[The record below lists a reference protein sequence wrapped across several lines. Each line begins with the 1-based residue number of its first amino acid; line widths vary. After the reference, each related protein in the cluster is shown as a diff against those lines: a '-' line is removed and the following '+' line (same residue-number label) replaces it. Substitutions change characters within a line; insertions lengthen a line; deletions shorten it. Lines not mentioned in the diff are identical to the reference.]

1 MNRKI
6 MTIDELYSSCLK
18 ENFVKF
24 DSNDSGK
31 ELLVQMLGSF
41 SKSDDDQ
48 DKLTEGMTPFVSKAF
63 HDHVNLNK
71 SQIKTKAFKDNV
83 PSSHLRPILANIK
96 KDEETGEL
104 DFGSHDFHIE
114 KVTETD
120 ENGNI
125 VEKDKVVYDERP
137 IGVIDGSKTTIE
149 YDKDAKVNR
158 AVLHGFLYN
167 EYCQDAI
174 DILNRRGT
182 VDCSVEL
189 AIRSMSFDTSSK
201 TLVLDDFYVSG
212 LTLLSANTKP
222 GMAGSNFKIED
233 FSVDE
238 GCAKFDKD
246 EKIIELLENMN
257 KLLANFSDDKNTQKG
272 GNTGKMFEELL
283 KKYNKTVEDIT
294 FEYENL
300 SDEELEAKFAEMFED
315 GNTGSGDDNEP
326 SGDDNNGGNSDP
338 EGNSN
343 GKGQTFEKM
352 TRTYEI
358 SHENIKY
365 ALYQLL
371 SSYESVDGDWYFIN
385 SVFDDYFTYENWNGD
400 KIFGQ
405 KYTKDGDNVAFDGER
420 YNLHRELLTDSEFAE
435 LQSMRSNYAVLKE
448 FKETVE
454 KNELHNQREAI
465 LADEKYSVLAENEA
479 FSELKNNM
487 DNYSLTDLEKEAK
500 VIFADYVAS
509 VGEFSAK
516 ENKASGIKMFGNM
529 NSKSKPKKRYGSLFD
544 I

>member
-1 MNRKI
+1 MIRKI

-71 SQIKTKAFKDNV
+71 SQIKTKVFKDNV

-137 IGVIDGSKTTIE
+137 IGVIDGLKTTIE

-189 AIRSMSFDTSSK
+189 AIRSMSFDTVSK

-257 KLLANFSDDKNTQKG
+257 KLLANFSDDKNIQKG
-272 GNTGKMFEELL
+272 GTAGKMFEELL
-283 KKYNKTVEDIT
+283 KKYNKTVKDIT

-300 SDEELEAKFAEMFED
+300 SDEELEAKFAEMFEND
-315 GNTGSGDDNEP
+315 NTGTGNGNEP
-326 SGDDNNGGNSDP
+326 SGEGNNGDNSDP

-343 GKGQTFEKM
+343 GEGQTFEKM

-358 SHENIKY
+358 SHEDTKY

-371 SSYESVDGDWYFIN
+371 SSYEESDGDWYFIN

-405 KYTKDGDNVAFDGER
+405 KYIKDGDNVAFDGER

-435 LQSMRSNYAVLKE
+435 LQSMRSNYAALKK
-448 FKETVE
+448 FKETAE

-516 ENKASGIKMFGNM
+516 ENKPSGIKMFGNP
-529 NSKSKPKKRYGSLFD
+529 NSGKRKTGRYGDLFTK
-544 I
+544 

>member
-114 KVTETD
+114 KITESD
-120 ENGNI
+120 ENGNVI
-125 VEKDKVVYDERP
+125 EKDKVVYDERP

-189 AIRSMSFDTSSK
+189 AIRSMSFDTVSK

-257 KLLANFSDDKNTQKG
+257 KLLANFSDDKNIQKG
-272 GNTGKMFEELL
+272 GTAGKMFEELL
-283 KKYNKTVEDIT
+283 KKYNKTVKDIT

-300 SDEELEAKFAEMFED
+300 SDEELEAKFAEMFEND
-315 GNTGSGDDNEP
+315 NTGTDNGNEP
-326 SGDDNNGGNSDP
+326 SGEGTNGDNSDP

-343 GKGQTFEKM
+343 GEGQTFEKM

-358 SHENIKY
+358 SHEDTKY

-371 SSYESVDGDWYFIN
+371 SSYEESDGDWYFIN

-435 LQSMRSNYAVLKE
+435 LQSMRSNYAALKE
-448 FKETVE
+448 FKETAE

-516 ENKASGIKMFGNM
+516 ENKPSGIKMFGNM

>member
-31 ELLVQMLGSF
+31 ELLVQMFGSF
-41 SKSDDDQ
+41 SKSDDNQ
-48 DKLTEGMTPFVSKAF
+48 NKLTEGMTPFVSKAF

-71 SQIKTKAFKDNV
+71 SQIKTKTFKNNV

-114 KVTETD
+114 KITETD
-120 ENGNI
+120 ENGNVI
-125 VEKDKVVYDERP
+125 EKDKVVYDERP

-201 TLVLDDFYVSG
+201 TLIIDDFYVSG

-238 GCAKFDKD
+238 GCAEFDKD
-246 EKIIELLENMN
+246 EKILELLENMN
-257 KLLANFSDDKNTQKG
+257 KLLANFSDDKNNQKG
-272 GNTGKMFEELL
+272 GNTEKMFEELL

-315 GNTGSGDDNEP
+315 
-326 SGDDNNGGNSDP
+326 NNQ
-338 EGNSN
+338 
-343 GKGQTFEKM
+343 GQAFEKLI
-352 TRTYEI
+352 RTYEI
-358 SHENIKY
+358 SHEDIKY

-371 SSYESVDGDWYFIN
+371 SSYEESDDTWYFIN
-385 SVFDDYFTYENWNGD
+385 SVFDDYFTYESWNGD

-435 LQSMRSNYAVLKE
+435 LQSMRSNYAALKQ
-448 FKETVE
+448 FKENVE
-454 KNELHNQREAI
+454 KNELHAQREAI

-479 FSELKNNM
+479 FVELKKNM
-487 DNYSLTDLEKEAK
+487 DDYSLTDLEKEAK
-500 VIFADYVAS
+500 VIFADYVTS

-516 ENKASGIKMFGNM
+516 ENKTNGIKMFGNP
-529 NSKSKPKKRYGSLFD
+529 NNAKKKTGRYGDLFTK
-544 I
+544 

>member
-1 MNRKI
+1 MIRKI

-71 SQIKTKAFKDNV
+71 SQIKTKVFKDNV

-137 IGVIDGSKTTIE
+137 IGVIDGLKTTIE

-189 AIRSMSFDTSSK
+189 AIRSMSFDTVSK

-257 KLLANFSDDKNTQKG
+257 KLLANFSDDKNIQKG
-272 GNTGKMFEELL
+272 GTAGKMFEELL
-283 KKYNKTVEDIT
+283 KKYNKTVKDIT

-300 SDEELEAKFAEMFED
+300 SDEELEAKFAEMFEND
-315 GNTGSGDDNEP
+315 NTGTGNGNEP
-326 SGDDNNGGNSDP
+326 SGEGNNGDNSDP

-343 GKGQTFEKM
+343 GEGQTFEKM

-358 SHENIKY
+358 SHEDTKY

-371 SSYESVDGDWYFIN
+371 SSYEESDGDWYFIN

-400 KIFGQ
+400 KIFRQ
-405 KYTKDGDNVAFDGER
+405 KYIKDGDNVAFDGER

-435 LQSMRSNYAVLKE
+435 LQSMRSNYAALKE
-448 FKETVE
+448 FKETAE

-516 ENKASGIKMFGNM
+516 ENKPSGIKMFGNP
-529 NSKSKPKKRYGSLFD
+529 NSGKRKTGRYGDLFTK
-544 I
+544 

>member
-71 SQIKTKAFKDNV
+71 SQIKTKTFKDNV

-114 KVTETD
+114 KITESD
-120 ENGNI
+120 ENGNVI
-125 VEKDKVVYDERP
+125 EKDKVVYDERP

-189 AIRSMSFDTSSK
+189 AIRSMSFDTVSK

-257 KLLANFSDDKNTQKG
+257 KLLANFSDDKNNQKG
-272 GNTGKMFEELL
+272 GTTEKMFEELL
-283 KKYNKTVEDIT
+283 KKYNKTVKDIT

-300 SDEELEAKFAEMFED
+300 SDEELEAKFAEMFENN
-315 GNTGSGDDNEP
+315 NTGTGD
-326 SGDDNNGGNSDP
+326 GNNGGNSDP
-338 EGNSN
+338 KGNPN
-343 GKGQTFEKM
+343 GEGQTFEKM

-358 SHENIKY
+358 SHEDIRY

-371 SSYESVDGDWYFIN
+371 STYEDSDNDWYFIN
-385 SVFDDYFTYENWNGD
+385 AVYDDHFTYENWNGD

-435 LQSMRSNYAVLKE
+435 LQSMRSNYAALKE
-448 FKETVE
+448 FKETAE

-465 LADEKYSVLAENEA
+465 LSDEKYSVLAENEA

>member
-1 MNRKI
+1 MSRKI

-114 KVTETD
+114 KITESD
-120 ENGNI
+120 ENGNVI
-125 VEKDKVVYDERP
+125 EKDKVVYDERP

-158 AVLHGFLYN
+158 AILHGFLYN

-238 GCAKFDKD
+238 GCAKFNKKK
-246 EKIIELLENMN
+246 KIIELLENMN
-257 KLLANFSDDKNTQKG
+257 KLLANFSDDKNNQKG
-272 GNTGKMFEELL
+272 GTTGKL
-283 KKYNKTVEDIT
+283 
-294 FEYENL
+294 
-300 SDEELEAKFAEMFED
+300 
-315 GNTGSGDDNEP
+315 
-326 SGDDNNGGNSDP
+326 
-338 EGNSN
+338 
-343 GKGQTFEKM
+343 
-352 TRTYEI
+352 
-358 SHENIKY
+358 
-365 ALYQLL
+365 
-371 SSYESVDGDWYFIN
+371 
-385 SVFDDYFTYENWNGD
+385 
-400 KIFGQ
+400 
-405 KYTKDGDNVAFDGER
+405 
-420 YNLHRELLTDSEFAE
+420 
-435 LQSMRSNYAVLKE
+435 
-448 FKETVE
+448 
-454 KNELHNQREAI
+454 
-465 LADEKYSVLAENEA
+465 
-479 FSELKNNM
+479 
-487 DNYSLTDLEKEAK
+487 
-500 VIFADYVAS
+500 
-509 VGEFSAK
+509 
-516 ENKASGIKMFGNM
+516 
-529 NSKSKPKKRYGSLFD
+529 
-544 I
+544 

>member
-189 AIRSMSFDTSSK
+189 AIRSMSFDTVSK

-358 SHENIKY
+358 SHEDIKY

-435 LQSMRSNYAVLKE
+435 LQSMRSNYAILKE
-448 FKETVE
+448 FKETAE

-516 ENKASGIKMFGNM
+516 ENKASGIKMFGNP
-529 NSKSKPKKRYGSLFD
+529 NSGKRKTGRYGDLFTK
-544 I
+544 

>member
-31 ELLVQMLGSF
+31 ELLVQMRGSF

-174 DILNRRGT
+174 DILNRRGM

-257 KLLANFSDDKNTQKG
+257 KLLANFSDDKSNQKG
-272 GNTGKMFEELL
+272 GTAGKMFEELL
-283 KKYNKTVEDIT
+283 KKYNKTVKDIT

-300 SDEELEAKFAEMFED
+300 SDEELEAKFAEMFEND
-315 GNTGSGDDNEP
+315 NTGTGNGNEP
-326 SGDDNNGGNSDP
+326 SGEGNNGDNSDP

-343 GKGQTFEKM
+343 GEGQTFEKM

-358 SHENIKY
+358 SHEDTKY

-371 SSYESVDGDWYFIN
+371 SSYEESDGDWYFIN

-435 LQSMRSNYAVLKE
+435 LQSMRSNYAALKE
-448 FKETVE
+448 FKETAE

-516 ENKASGIKMFGNM
+516 ENKPSGIKMFGNP
-529 NSKSKPKKRYGSLFD
+529 NSGKRKTGRYGDLFTK
-544 I
+544 

>member
-212 LTLLSANTKP
+212 LTLLSANIKP

-272 GNTGKMFEELL
+272 GTIGKMFEELL

-300 SDEELEAKFAEMFED
+300 SDEELEAKFTEMFEND
-315 GNTGSGDDNEP
+315 NTGTGDGNEP
-326 SGDDNNGGNSDP
+326 SGEGNNGGNSGP
-338 EGNSN
+338 EGNP
-343 GKGQTFEKM
+343 GGEEQTFTKM
-352 TRTYEI
+352 TRTYEL
-358 SHENIKY
+358 SHDDIRY

-371 SSYESVDGDWYFIN
+371 STYEDSDNDWYFIN
-385 SVFDDYFTYENWNGD
+385 AVYDDHFTYENWNGD

-405 KYTKDGDNVAFDGER
+405 KYIKDGDNVAFDGER

-435 LQSMRSNYAVLKE
+435 LQSMRSNYAALKE
-448 FKETVE
+448 FKETAE

-465 LADEKYSVLAENEA
+465 LSDEKYSVLAENEA

>member
-6 MTIDELYSSCLK
+6 MTIDELYSSCIK

-114 KVTETD
+114 KITETD

-125 VEKDKVVYDERP
+125 IEKDKVVYDERP

-158 AVLHGFLYN
+158 AILHGFLYN

-257 KLLANFSDDKNTQKG
+257 KLLANFSDDKNNPTG
-272 GNTGKMFEELL
+272 GTTGKMFEELL

-300 SDEELEAKFAEMFED
+300 SDEELEAKFAEMFEND
-315 GNTGSGDDNEP
+315 NTGTGNGNEP
-326 SGDDNNGGNSDP
+326 SGEGNNGDNSDP

-343 GKGQTFEKM
+343 GEGQTFEKM

-358 SHENIKY
+358 SHEDTKY

-371 SSYESVDGDWYFIN
+371 SSYEVSDGDWYFIN

-435 LQSMRSNYAVLKE
+435 LQSMRSNYAALKE
-448 FKETVE
+448 FKETAE

-516 ENKASGIKMFGNM
+516 ENKASGIKMFGNP
-529 NSKSKPKKRYGSLFD
+529 NSGKRKTGRYGDLFTK
-544 I
+544 

>member
-149 YDKDAKVNR
+149 YDKEAKVNR

-257 KLLANFSDDKNTQKG
+257 KLLANFSDDKNIQKG
-272 GNTGKMFEELL
+272 GTAGKMFEELL
-283 KKYNKTVEDIT
+283 KKYNKTVKDIT

-300 SDEELEAKFAEMFED
+300 SDEELEAKFAEIFEND
-315 GNTGSGDDNEP
+315 NTGTDNGNEP
-326 SGDDNNGGNSDP
+326 SGEGDNGDNSDP

-343 GKGQTFEKM
+343 GEGQTFEKM

-358 SHENIKY
+358 SHEDIKY

-435 LQSMRSNYAVLKE
+435 LQSMRSNYAALKE
-448 FKETVE
+448 FKETAE

-516 ENKASGIKMFGNM
+516 ENKPSGIKMFGNP
-529 NSKSKPKKRYGSLFD
+529 NSGKRKTGRYGDLFTK
-544 I
+544 

>member
-114 KVTETD
+114 KITETD

-125 VEKDKVVYDERP
+125 IEKDKVVYDERP
-137 IGVIDGSKTTIE
+137 IGVIDGSKTAIE
-149 YDKDAKVNR
+149 YDKDVKVNR
-158 AVLHGFLYN
+158 AILHGFLYN

-189 AIRSMSFDTSSK
+189 AIRSMSFDTVSK

-238 GCAKFDKD
+238 GCAKFEKD

-257 KLLANFSDDKNTQKG
+257 KLLAKFSDDKNNQKG
-272 GNTGKMFEELL
+272 GTTGKMFEELL

-300 SDEELEAKFAEMFED
+300 SDEELEAKFAEMFEND
-315 GNTGSGDDNEP
+315 NTGTGDGNEP
-326 SGDDNNGGNSDP
+326 SGEGNNGGNSGP
-338 EGNSN
+338 EGNP
-343 GKGQTFEKM
+343 GGEEQTFTKM
-352 TRTYEI
+352 TRTYEL
-358 SHENIKY
+358 SHDDIRY

-371 SSYESVDGDWYFIN
+371 STYEDSDNDWYFIN
-385 SVFDDYFTYENWNGD
+385 AVYDDHFTYENWNGD

-405 KYTKDGDNVAFDGER
+405 KYIKDGDNVAFDGER

-435 LQSMRSNYAVLKE
+435 LQSMRSNYAALKE
-448 FKETVE
+448 FKETAE

-465 LADEKYSVLAENEA
+465 LSDEKYSVLAENEA

-516 ENKASGIKMFGNM
+516 ENKPSGIKMFGNM

>member
-71 SQIKTKAFKDNV
+71 SQIKPKTFKDNV

-114 KVTETD
+114 KITETD
-120 ENGNI
+120 ENGNA
-125 VEKDKVVYDERP
+125 VEKDKVVYDEHP

-212 LTLLSANTKP
+212 LTLLSANVSP

-238 GCAKFDKD
+238 GCANFDKD

-257 KLLANFSDDKNTQKG
+257 KLLANFSNDKNNQEG
-272 GNTGKMFEELL
+272 GIVGKMFEELL

-300 SDEELEAKFAEMFED
+300 SDEELEEKFAEMFEND
-315 GNTGSGDDNEP
+315 NTGTDDGNEP
-326 SGDDNNGGNSDP
+326 SGDGNNGDSSDP
-338 EGNSN
+338 EVNPN
-343 GKGQTFEKM
+343 GEGQTFEKM

-358 SHENIKY
+358 SHEDTKY

-371 SSYESVDGDWYFIN
+371 SSYEGSDGDWYFIN

-435 LQSMRSNYAVLKE
+435 LQSMRSNYAALKE
-448 FKETVE
+448 FKETAE
-454 KNELHNQREAI
+454 KNELHDQREAI
-465 LADEKYSVLAENEA
+465 LADEKYSVLAENET

-516 ENKASGIKMFGNM
+516 ENKPSGIKMFGNP
-529 NSKSKPKKRYGSLFD
+529 NSGKRKTGRYGDLFTK
-544 I
+544 

>member
-104 DFGSHDFHIE
+104 DFHIE
-114 KVTETD
+114 KITESD
-120 ENGNI
+120 ENGNVI
-125 VEKDKVVYDERP
+125 EKDKVVYDERP

-189 AIRSMSFDTSSK
+189 AIRSMSFDTVSK
-201 TLVLDDFYVSG
+201 TLVLDDF
-212 LTLLSANTKP
+212 
-222 GMAGSNFKIED
+222 
-233 FSVDE
+233 
-238 GCAKFDKD
+238 
-246 EKIIELLENMN
+246 
-257 KLLANFSDDKNTQKG
+257 
-272 GNTGKMFEELL
+272 
-283 KKYNKTVEDIT
+283 
-294 FEYENL
+294 
-300 SDEELEAKFAEMFED
+300 
-315 GNTGSGDDNEP
+315 
-326 SGDDNNGGNSDP
+326 
-338 EGNSN
+338 
-343 GKGQTFEKM
+343 
-352 TRTYEI
+352 
-358 SHENIKY
+358 H
-365 ALYQLL
+365 
-371 SSYESVDGDWYFIN
+371 
-385 SVFDDYFTYENWNGD
+385 
-400 KIFGQ
+400 
-405 KYTKDGDNVAFDGER
+405 
-420 YNLHRELLTDSEFAE
+420 
-435 LQSMRSNYAVLKE
+435 
-448 FKETVE
+448 
-454 KNELHNQREAI
+454 
-465 LADEKYSVLAENEA
+465 
-479 FSELKNNM
+479 
-487 DNYSLTDLEKEAK
+487 
-500 VIFADYVAS
+500 
-509 VGEFSAK
+509 
-516 ENKASGIKMFGNM
+516 
-529 NSKSKPKKRYGSLFD
+529 
-544 I
+544 

>member
-114 KVTETD
+114 KITETD

-189 AIRSMSFDTSSK
+189 AIRSMSFDTVSK

-246 EKIIELLENMN
+246 ERIIELLENMN

-315 GNTGSGDDNEP
+315 GNTGTGDDNEP
-326 SGDDNNGGNSDP
+326 SGESNNGGNSDP
-338 EGNSN
+338 EGNPN
-343 GKGQTFEKM
+343 GEGQIFEKM
-352 TRTYEI
+352 TRTYEL
-358 SHENIKY
+358 SHDDIRY

-371 SSYESVDGDWYFIN
+371 STYEDSDNDWYFIN
-385 SVFDDYFTYENWNGD
+385 AVYDDHFTYENWNGD

-405 KYTKDGDNVAFDGER
+405 KYEKDGDNVAFDGER

-435 LQSMRSNYAVLKE
+435 LQSMRSNYAALKE
-448 FKETVE
+448 FKETAE
-454 KNELHNQREAI
+454 KNELHNQREVI
-465 LADEKYSVLAENEA
+465 LADKKYSVLAENEA

-516 ENKASGIKMFGNM
+516 ENKASGIKMFGNP
-529 NSKSKPKKRYGSLFD
+529 NSGKRKTGRYGDLFTK
-544 I
+544 

>member
-71 SQIKTKAFKDNV
+71 SQIKPKAFKDNV

-300 SDEELEAKFAEMFED
+300 PDEELEAKFAEIFED
-315 GNTGSGDDNEP
+315 GNTGTGDDNEP
-326 SGDDNNGGNSDP
+326 SGEGNNVGNSDP
-338 EGNSN
+338 EGNPN
-343 GKGQTFEKM
+343 GEGQTFEKM

-358 SHENIKY
+358 SHEDTKY

-371 SSYESVDGDWYFIN
+371 SSYEVSDGDWYFIN

-435 LQSMRSNYAVLKE
+435 LQSMRSNYAALKE
-448 FKETVE
+448 FKETAE

-516 ENKASGIKMFGNM
+516 ENKSSGINMFRNM

>member
-1 MNRKI
+1 MIRKI

-71 SQIKTKAFKDNV
+71 SQIKTKVFKDNV

-137 IGVIDGSKTTIE
+137 IGVIDGLKTTIE

-189 AIRSMSFDTSSK
+189 AIRSMSFDTVSK

-257 KLLANFSDDKNTQKG
+257 KLLANFSDDKNIQKG
-272 GNTGKMFEELL
+272 GTAGKMFEELL
-283 KKYNKTVEDIT
+283 KKYNKTVKDIT

-300 SDEELEAKFAEMFED
+300 SDEELEAKFAEMFEND
-315 GNTGSGDDNEP
+315 NTGTGNGNEP
-326 SGDDNNGGNSDP
+326 SGEGNNGDNSDP

-343 GKGQTFEKM
+343 GEGQTFEKM

-358 SHENIKY
+358 SHEDTKY

-371 SSYESVDGDWYFIN
+371 SSYEESDGDWYFIN

-405 KYTKDGDNVAFDGER
+405 KYIKDGDNVAFDGER

-435 LQSMRSNYAVLKE
+435 LQSMRSNYAALKE
-448 FKETVE
+448 FKETAE

-516 ENKASGIKMFGNM
+516 ENKPSGIKMFGNP
-529 NSKSKPKKRYGSLFD
+529 NSGKRKTGRYGDLFTK
-544 I
+544 

>member
-1 MNRKI
+1 MDRKI

-24 DSNDSGK
+24 DSNESGK

-114 KVTETD
+114 KVTESD

-246 EKIIELLENMN
+246 EKIIKLLENMN

-300 SDEELEAKFAEMFED
+300 SDEELEAKFAEMFEND
-315 GNTGSGDDNEP
+315 NTGTDNGNEP
-326 SGDDNNGGNSDP
+326 SGEGNNGGNSDP
-338 EGNSN
+338 EGNTD
-343 GKGQTFEKM
+343 GEGQTFEKM

-358 SHENIKY
+358 SHEDTKY

-371 SSYESVDGDWYFIN
+371 SSYEDAEGEWYFIN

-435 LQSMRSNYAVLKE
+435 LQSMRSNYAALKE
-448 FKETVE
+448 FKETAE
-454 KNELHNQREAI
+454 KNELHDQREAI

-479 FSELKNNM
+479 FSELKKNM

-516 ENKASGIKMFGNM
+516 ENKPSGIKLFGNM

-544 I
+544 N

>member
-71 SQIKTKAFKDNV
+71 SQIKTKTFKDNV

-300 SDEELEAKFAEMFED
+300 PDEELEAKFAEMFED
-315 GNTGSGDDNEP
+315 GNTGTGDDNEP
-326 SGDDNNGGNSDP
+326 SGEGNNGGNSDP
-338 EGNSN
+338 EGNPN
-343 GKGQTFEKM
+343 GEGQTFEKM

-358 SHENIKY
+358 SHEDTKY

-371 SSYESVDGDWYFIN
+371 SSYEVSDGDWYFIN

-435 LQSMRSNYAVLKE
+435 LQSMRSNYTALKE
-448 FKETVE
+448 FKETAE

-465 LADEKYSVLAENEA
+465 LSDEKYSVLAENEA

-516 ENKASGIKMFGNM
+516 ENKTSGIKMFGNM

>member
-1 MNRKI
+1 MIRKI

-71 SQIKTKAFKDNV
+71 SQIKTKVFKDNV

-137 IGVIDGSKTTIE
+137 IGVIDGLKTTIE

-189 AIRSMSFDTSSK
+189 AIRSMSFDTVSK

-257 KLLANFSDDKNTQKG
+257 KLLANFSDDKNIQKG
-272 GNTGKMFEELL
+272 GTAGKMFEELL
-283 KKYNKTVEDIT
+283 KKYNKTVKDIT

-300 SDEELEAKFAEMFED
+300 SDEELEAKFAEMFEND
-315 GNTGSGDDNEP
+315 NTGTGNGNEP
-326 SGDDNNGGNSDP
+326 SGEGNNGDNSDP

-343 GKGQTFEKM
+343 GEGQTFEKM

-358 SHENIKY
+358 SHEDTKY

-371 SSYESVDGDWYFIN
+371 SSYEESDGDWYFIN

-405 KYTKDGDNVAFDGER
+405 KYIKDGDNVAFDGER

-435 LQSMRSNYAVLKE
+435 LQSMRSNYAALKE
-448 FKETVE
+448 FKETAE

-516 ENKASGIKMFGNM
+516 ENKPSGIKMFGNP
-529 NSKSKPKKRYGSLFD
+529 NSGKRKTGSYGDLFTK
-544 I
+544 